1 MSYTGA
7 GLGDPC
13 GSFQLRI
20 FHDPA
25 IMRIIPMSH
34 IWIQLRW
41 EQHDKWTFVCPY
53 LKPGSPAR
61 GYWENPAGAGF
72 FLWTPGLMAQSG
84 LQKVETFSW
93 TFQQLCTIKLNKT
106 KYRKACKLAQA
117 LSTRKKIQEI
127 ITMDSGNEV
136 QLLPYWK
143 SWHQKSGGGKN
154 QRHLESVTFMPD
166 RRSGFT
172 LQINHSDHGTK
183 TNLWAWE

>member
-1 MSYTGA
+1 MPKGTEGTKEHTPAPTSCWDSWCPA
-7 GLGDPC
+7 QELDWMILVAP
-13 GSFQLRI
+13 SQLRI
-20 FHDPA
+20 FHDPV
-25 IMRIIPMSH
+25 IVKIIPTSH

-41 EQHDKWTFVCPY
+41 EQRDKRTFVCPY
-53 LKPGSPAR
+53 LKTGSRGR

-93 TFQQLCTIKLNKT
+93 AFQQLSTIKLNKT

-136 QLLPYWK
+136 QLLPYW
-143 SWHQKSGGGKN
+143 
-154 QRHLESVTFMPD
+154 
-166 RRSGFT
+166 
-172 LQINHSDHGTK
+172 
-183 TNLWAWE
+183 NLNELAPKIRGRKKPKAFGISTIYA